1 MVIGDKNSKSAY
13 FTVDFECFTHD
24 LCRSIGADRRPGLR
38 TDQLLSSLYNLQN
51 ILSSTSHHST
61 KITFFCTGISA
72 DLYPDV
78 LKEIAALGHEIA
90 CHGNFHDDV
99 NKIEPHIL
107 HAELKLAQDKLS
119 KVTNKEVI
127 GFRAPRFSID
137 KLDYERLDVIS
148 KVFKYDSSLHFL
160 NEAEFKKWK
169 RQCPVDLIELP
180 VPQQNLLT
188 SKFKVKL
195 GGSYLKL
202 FPSYFVKNA
211 ANKSIQNGLTPIF
224 YFHPY
229 DLFFGYSLLAS
240 WSELKGTKLRPY
252 WYLRQIQWAGLF
264 NWNQEKKLNN
274 LFHSFNNLG
283 TLEKLV
289 CDLTEERVE
298 YNEKL
303 I

>member
-1 MVIGDKNSKSAY
+1 MKDRSSKSAY

-24 LCRSIGADRRPGLR
+24 FCRSVGSETRPSLR
-38 TDQLLSSLYNLQN
+38 KDQLISSINTLNS
-51 ILSSTSHHST
+51 ILSSTGHQRT
-61 KITFFCTGISA
+61 NITFFCTGVIA

-99 NKIEPHIL
+99 NKMDPDVL
-107 HAELKLAQDKLS
+107 YAELKLAQDKISQITS
-119 KVTNKEVI
+119 KQVI
-127 GFRAPRFSID
+127 GFRAPKFAID
-137 KLDYERLDVIS
+137 KLDFERLDVIS
-148 KVFKYDSSLHFL
+148 QLFKYDSSLHFSD
-160 NEAEFKKWK
+160 ETEFKNWK
-169 RQCPVDLIELP
+169 SQCPVNITELP

-195 GGSYLKL
+195 GGTYLKL
-202 FPSYFVKNA
+202 YPSYFVQHA
-211 ANKSIQNGLTPIF
+211 ASKSIQKGLTPIF

-240 WSELKGTKLRPY
+240 WSELKGAKSRLY

-264 NWNQEKKLNN
+264 NWSQEKKLKK
-274 LFHSFNNLG
+274 LFRSFNNLG
-283 TLEKLV
+283 TLEELMR
-289 CDLTEERVE
+289 DLKEVKVDC
-298 YNEKL
+298 NEKL